1 MKHYNPALHGS
12 KAAWEDQNRRF
23 KGGGQ
28 SSTTSQKIDPTLKP
42 YVQYGLSEAQRLYE
56 STTPQYYQ
64 GQTYVSPSEQTTS
77 ALTMAEERARAGS
90 PLLRSAQ
97 QQQQDVISGAYLQNN
112 PYFESAMRGASQ
124 AATQDYMDAV
134 ARATSGASAAG
145 RYGSNVM
152 ADQQNRAAS
161 TLSNTLAN
169 KYGDLAYK
177 NYADERARQENAAI
191 NSASLANADYTDIN
205 QLLQVGQAREGYDQT
220 ALDADIQR
228 FNFEQNLPYAKLS
241 NFLSSVYGAPQGSVS
256 TTQTSGGKIV
266 CTMMN
271 EEYGF
276 GSFRNKIWLA
286 HSATMPN
293 AKVYEKG
300 YHTMFLPLIAF
311 AKRKGTINRAVK
323 NTLEHIARHRTADI
337 WKQKH
342 GKRDALGAV
351 YRFILEPICYVVG
364 KVKGA

>member
-1 MKHYNPALHGS
+1 MFKIFNPLWLA
-12 KAAWEDQNRRF
+12 QNYLTLW
-23 KGGGQ
+23 GGGGDGG
-28 SSTTSQKIDPTLKP
+28 SSQTVQGIDPEIKP
-42 YVQYGLSEAQRLYE
+42 YITYGLKEAQRLYKT
-56 STTPQYYQ
+56 STPQYYA
-64 GQTYVSPSEQTTS
+64 GQTYISPSAQTTE
-77 ALTMAEERARAGS
+77 ALGLAEQRARAGS

-124 AATQDYMDAV
+124 AAQQNYYDAI
-134 ARATSGASAAG
+134 AKAQSDASMSG
-145 RYGSNVM
+145 RYGSNAS
-152 ADQQNRAAS
+152 ADIQNRAAT
-161 TLSNTLAN
+161 TLANTLAN
-169 KYGDLAYK
+169 KYGELAYQ
-177 NYADERARQENAAI
+177 NYAAERARQEDASRYSPTMAA
-191 NSASLANADYTDIN
+191 SDYQDIN
-205 QLLQVGQAREGYDQT
+205 QLLQVGQAGEDYSQR
-220 ALDADIQR
+220 ALDADIAR
-228 FNFEQNLPYAKLS
+228 FNFEQNKPYAKLS
-241 NFLSSVYGAPQGSVS
+241 NYLAAAYGAPSGT
-256 TTQTSGGKIV
+256 TTQTQSQSGGKIV

-286 HSATMPN
+286 HSASMPN

-323 NTLEHIARHRTADI
+323 STLEHIARHRTADI

-342 GKRDALGAV
+342 GKRDTLGAI

>member
-1 MKHYNPALHGS
+1 MLKIFNPLWLAQNYFTLWGGS
-12 KAAWEDQNRRF
+12 
-23 KGGGQ
+23 GGGGG
-28 SSTTSQKIDPTLKP
+28 SSTTKQGIDPAIKP
-42 YVQYGLSEAQRLYE
+42 YITYGLGEAQKLYQ
-56 STTPQYYQ
+56 SNTPQYYS
-64 GQTYVSPSEQTTS
+64 GQTYISPSEQTQAAFT
-77 ALTMAEERARAGS
+77 AAQNRAMAGN
-90 PLLRSAQ
+90 PLLPAAQ

-112 PYFESAMRGASQ
+112 PYFESALRGASQ
-124 AATQDYMDAV
+124 AATQNYMDAV
-134 ARATSGASAAG
+134 SQATSGAAARG
-145 RYGSNVM
+145 RYGSNVL
-152 ADQQNRAAS
+152 ADQQNRAATS
-161 TLSNTLAN
+161 LANTLAN
-169 KYGDLAYK
+169 KYGDLAYQ
-177 NYADERARQENAAI
+177 NYSAERARQEAAV
-191 NSASLANADYTDIN
+191 ANAPALAAADYQDIN
-205 QLLQVGQAREGYDQT
+205 QLLQVGQGMEDYQQR
-220 ALDADIQR
+220 ALDADIAR
-228 FNFEQNLPYAKLS
+228 FNFQQNLPYAKLS
-241 NFLSSVYGAPQGSVS
+241 NYLAAAYGAPSGTVS
-256 TTQTSGGKIV
+256 ETRSSGGGKIV

-323 NTLEHIARHRTADI
+323 ITLEHIARHRTADI

>member
-1 MKHYNPALHGS
+1 MFKIFSPLWLA
-12 KAAWEDQNRRF
+12 QNYF
-23 KGGGQ
+23 TLWGGGGGQ
-28 SSTTSQKIDPTLKP
+28 SSTTNQRIDPILRP
-42 YVQYGLSEAQRLYE
+42 YVKYGLSEAQNLYQ
-56 STTPQYYQ
+56 SATPKYYE
-64 GQTYVSPSEQTTS
+64 GQTYVSPSGQTTQ
-77 ALTMAEERARAGS
+77 ALSLAEQRALAGS
-90 PLLRSAQ
+90 PLLRTAQ
-97 QQQQDVISGAYLQNN
+97 GQQQDVISGAYLENN
-112 PYFESAMRGASQ
+112 PYFESAMRGAAQ
-124 AATQDYMDAV
+124 GATQNYMDAV
-134 ARATSGASAAG
+134 AKATSGASAAG

-152 ADQQNRAAS
+152 ADQQNRAAT

-169 KYGDLAYK
+169 KYGELAYQ
-177 NYADERARQENAAI
+177 NFADERGRQERAA
-191 NSASLANADYTDIN
+191 AGAPAMANADYTDIN

-228 FNFEQNLPYAKLS
+228 FNFEQNLPYAKLQ

-286 HSATMPN
+286 HSANMPN

-311 AKRKGTINRAVK
+311 AKRDGKINHMVK
-323 NTLEHIARHRTADI
+323 KTLEHIARHRTADI

-364 KVKGA
+364 KAKGA

>member
-1 MKHYNPALHGS
+1 MKHYNPVLHGS
-12 KAAWEDQNRRF
+12 VSAWADKDKRF

-28 SSTTSQKIDPTLKP
+28 SSTTSQKLDPTIRPFVKF
-42 YVQYGLSEAQRLYE
+42 GLGEARRLYE
-56 STTPQYYQ
+56 TNTPKYYE
-64 GQTYVSPSEQTTS
+64 GQTYVSPSGQTTQ
-77 ALTMAEERARAGS
+77 ALNLAEQRATAGS
-90 PLLRSAQ
+90 PLLRTAQ
-97 QQQQDVISGAYLQNN
+97 GQQQDVISGAYLENN
-112 PYFESAMRGASQ
+112 PYFESALRGASQ
-124 AATQDYMDAV
+124 GATQNYMDAV

-152 ADQQNRAAS
+152 ADQQNRAAT
-161 TLSNTLAN
+161 TLANTLAN
-169 KYGDLAYK
+169 KYGELAYQ
-177 NYADERARQENAAI
+177 NYSAERARQEDAARNAA
-191 NSASLANADYTDIN
+191 ALANADYTDIN
-205 QLLQVGQAREGYDQT
+205 QLLQVGQAREGYEQT
-220 ALDADIQR
+220 ALDAAIDR
-228 FNFEQNLPYAKLS
+228 FNFEQNLPYAQLS
-241 NFLSSVYGAPQGSVS
+241 NYLSNVYGAPQGSV
-256 TTQTSGGKIV
+256 TQTSTSGGKIV

-286 HSATMPN
+286 HSASMPN

-323 NTLEHIARHRTADI
+323 NILEHIARHRTADI

>member
-1 MKHYNPALHGS
+1 MFKIFNPLWLA
-12 KAAWEDQNRRF
+12 QNYF
-23 KGGGQ
+23 TFWGGGGDQ
-28 SSTTSQKIDPTLKP
+28 SSTTSQGIDPMIRP
-42 YVQYGLSEAQRLYE
+42 YVQRGLNEATRLFKNYTPKYYE
-56 STTPQYYQ
+56 
-64 GQTYVSPSEQTTS
+64 GQTYVSPSEQTTE
-77 ALTMAEERARAGS
+77 AMRMAEERARAGS

-112 PYFESAMRGASQ
+112 PYFEQALRGASQ
-124 AATQDYMDAV
+124 GATTVFNDAIRN
-134 ARATSGASAAG
+134 AQSTASAAG
-145 RYGSNVM
+145 RYGSGAS
-152 ADQQNRAAS
+152 ADIQNRAAT
-161 TLSNTLAN
+161 TLANTLAN
-169 KYGDLAYK
+169 KYGELAYD
-177 NYADERARQENAAI
+177 NFSAERQRQEAAI
-191 NSASLANADYTDIN
+191 ARAPSLANADYYDIN
-205 QLLQVGQAREGYDQT
+205 QLLQVGQAGEEYDQR
-220 ALDADIQR
+220 ALDADINR
-228 FNFEQNLPYAKLS
+228 FNFEQNLPYARLDK
-241 NFLSSVYGAPQGSVS
+241 FLSSVYGAPQGSVS
-256 TTQTSGGKIV
+256 QTETSTSKIV

-286 HSATMPN
+286 HSANMPN

-311 AKRKGTINRAVK
+311 AKRKGTINRIVK

-342 GKRDALGAV
+342 GKRDTLGAI

>member
-1 MKHYNPALHGS
+1 MLKIFNPLWLA
-12 KAAWEDQNRRF
+12 QNYF
-23 KGGGQ
+23 TLWGGGGGGGGK
-28 SSTTSQKIDPTLKP
+28 STTTQGIDPAIKP
-42 YVQYGLSEAQRLYE
+42 YITYGLGEAQRLYQ
-56 STTPQYYQ
+56 SSTPQYYS
-64 GQTYVSPSEQTTS
+64 GKTYISPSAQTTS
-77 ALTMAEERARAGS
+77 ALSMAEQRARAGS
-90 PLLRSAQ
+90 PLLESAQ
-97 QQQQDVISGAYLQNN
+97 QQQQDVVSGKYLQNN
-112 PYFESAMRGASQ
+112 PYFESALRGASQ
-124 AATQDYMDAV
+124 AATQNYMDAV
-134 ARATSGASAAG
+134 KTATSGAAAAG

-152 ADQQNRAAS
+152 GEQQNRAA
-161 TLSNTLAN
+161 TALANTLAN
-169 KYGDLAYK
+169 KYGDLAYQ
-177 NYADERARQENAAI
+177 NYANERARQETAAI
-191 NSASLANADYTDIN
+191 NAPQMAAADYSDIN
-205 QLLQVGQAREGYDQT
+205 QLLQVGQAGEDYAQR
-220 ALDADIQR
+220 ALDADIAK

-241 NFLSSVYGAPQGSVS
+241 NYLAAAYGAPSGTVS
-256 TTQTSGGKIV
+256 ETKQSGGKIV

-323 NTLEHIARHRTADI
+323 STLEHIARHRTADI

-351 YRFILEPICYVVG
+351 YRFILEPVCYVVG